1 MHLRRSLHL
10 SGVIGFLAFP
20 KMGRARR
27 HVAAVSLAG
36 DVHLRGE
43 SGAHRGRKLPGK
55 KIRFSIILGII
66 FTRFFLSN
74 NFSNLSVK
82 FSVVNN
88 VMLVPDVKWYTF

>member
-1 MHLRRSLHL
+1 MHLRRSLHF

-43 SGAHRGRKLPGK
+43 HDTMGTKMPE
-55 KIRFSIILGII
+55 
-66 FTRFFLSN
+66 N
-74 NFSNLSVK
+74 K
-82 FSVVNN
+82 FVFER
-88 VMLVPDVKWYTF
+88 LC